1 MMCLQVFFYWL
12 FAKTIN
18 YYTSLNVLGI
28 TGGNIFF
35 DKDGTFQWSSIAA
48 LVSFVAACLTFV
60 GVFINV
66 STQKKIAKQQIDAN
80 LKAKAR
86 IEWISG
92 VRDKTSELVSLLLS
106 LQKEKTVFYDRW
118 LEIEEVSELLKL
130 YFNSKMNEE
139 VNSEIYIEQNKI
151 IISETA
157 TSIVLKENDNINKH
171 AYIKK
176 YIECLVELYKDDNY
190 KKISKEIRFYHDL
203 INELYED
210 NLEYWMLYEQSKL
223 VEIKNTPPEKLEDE
237 DYNYSAAENNIKHY
251 QRKIKEIEVSL
262 TNYQK
267 AIEFFTTVISLY
279 LKIEW
284 DKAKEGQ

>member
-1 MMCLQVFFYWL
+1 MLEALFWDHNGDFQSATAAAAVALIGAIISAVFSWL
-12 FAKTIN
+12 SYENSVKTAERQYIME
-18 YYTSLNVLGI
+18 
-28 TGGNIFF
+28 
-35 DKDGTFQWSSIAA
+35 
-48 LVSFVAACLTFV
+48 
-60 GVFINV
+60 
-66 STQKKIAKQQIDAN
+66 QKKIDAN

-106 LQKEKTVFYDRW
+106 LQKEKTVFYEQW
-118 LEIEEVSELLKL
+118 LEIEKVSELLKL
-130 YFNSKMNEE
+130 YFNSKMNKK

-157 TSIVLKENDNINKH
+157 TSIVLKENNNINKH

-190 KKISKEIRFYHDL
+190 KNISNKIRFYHDS
-203 INELYED
+203 INKLYED
-210 NLEYWMLYEQSKL
+210 NFEYWMSHEQSELEK
-223 VEIKNTPPEKLEDE
+223 IKNTPPEKLEGE
-237 DYNYSAAENNIKHY
+237 DYDYVAAEKNIEHY
-251 QRKIKEIEVSL
+251 QRKIKDIEVSL
-262 TNYQK
+262 TNYHK
-267 AIEFFTTVISLY
+267 AIDFFTTVISLY

>member
-1 MMCLQVFFYWL
+1 MEWWQLWIPFGGTIAGIIANVY
-12 FAKTIN
+12 IN
-18 YYTSLNVLGI
+18 YRQTKKNEELQKEI
-28 TGGNIFF
+28 
-35 DKDGTFQWSSIAA
+35 
-48 LVSFVAACLTFV
+48 
-60 GVFINV
+60 
-66 STQKKIAKQQIDAN
+66 TQKQIDAN

-106 LQKEKTVFYDRW
+106 LQKEKTVFYEQW
-118 LEIEEVSELLKL
+118 LEIEKVSELLKL
-130 YFNSKMNEE
+130 YFNSKMNKK

-157 TSIVLKENDNINKH
+157 TSIVLKENNNINKH

-190 KKISKEIRFYHDL
+190 KNISNKIRFYHDS
-203 INELYED
+203 IRKLYED
-210 NLEYWMLYEQSKL
+210 NFEYLMSHERSELEK
-223 VEIKNTPPEKLEDE
+223 IKNTPPEKLEGE
-237 DYNYSAAENNIKHY
+237 DYDYAAAENNIEHY
-251 QRKIKEIEVSL
+251 QRKIKDIEVSL
-262 TNYQK
+262 TNYHE